1 MKIFSVVSKWYP
13 IGVFFIIYHLSFSP
27 AGAQTNVVS
36 SYQLGAGETRLWDT
50 YLSQEKFK
58 GQGFTFLYS
67 SERCKPG
74 RRWNTVWKHEVSRAS
89 GDDRAERVSE
99 TSTEYTLVF
108 GKRYNWEM
116 NGFRLQAGAVLAFNI
131 GAIQNSAN
139 SNNPVQARQS
149 LQLMPS
155 VKLSRDFT
163 LIGQPFTI
171 HEELQLPLVGEMFS
185 PNYGQS
191 YYELFSLGNYDRNI
205 VLTTPF
211 SAPHFR
217 NQLSLDVHVPRFA
230 TLRLSYL
237 ATVLQSDVN
246 GLKSSVSHQRV
257 MIGFVKEFDISW
269 HRP

>member
-1 MKIFSVVSKWYP
+1 MTSKLLFSLLLALTASR
-13 IGVFFIIYHLSFSP
+13 
-27 AGAQTNVVS
+27 AAAQTHVVS
-36 SYQLGAGETRLWDT
+36 SYQLGAGNTQLWDT

-58 GQGFTFLYS
+58 GSGLTFLYS
-67 SERCKPG
+67 AER
-74 RRWNTVWKHEVSRAS
+74 RRPESRWTTVWKHEVSRAT
-89 GDDRAERVSE
+89 GDDRAERVSQ

-108 GKRYNWEM
+108 GKRYNWEK
-116 NGFRLQAGAVLAFNI
+116 GAFRLQAGGVLAFNI

-155 VKLSRDFT
+155 AKVSRDFT

-171 HEELQLPLVGEMFS
+171 SYELQLPLLGEMFS
-185 PNYGQS
+185 PHYGQS

-205 VLTTPF
+205 VLTTF
-211 SAPHFR
+211 ISAPHFR

-230 TLRLSYL
+230 TLRASIL

-246 GLKSSVSHQRV
+246 GLKSRVSHQHV
-257 MIGFVKEFDISW
+257 MIGLVKEFDVIKKK
-269 HRP
+269 RN